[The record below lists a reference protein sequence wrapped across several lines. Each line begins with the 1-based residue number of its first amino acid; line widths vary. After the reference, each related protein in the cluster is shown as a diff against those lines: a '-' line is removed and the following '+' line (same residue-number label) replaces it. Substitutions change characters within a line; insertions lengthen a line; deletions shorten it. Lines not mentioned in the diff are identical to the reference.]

1 VVEKEVGRG
10 GFGAV
15 FKGTW
20 QGRPVAIK
28 QLHADLLDEKN
39 QQKFD
44 EFKQEVYL
52 MKYVC
57 VVRVVRVVRVCVCV

>member
-1 VVEKEVGRG
+1 
-10 GFGAV
+10 V

-52 MKYVC
+52 MKYARVPHCAC
-57 VVRVVRVVRVCVCV
+57 VVRVSCVSCVVCVVC